1 MKIVLGSD
9 HRGYKY
15 KKRIKNLLANKGV
28 ETIDIGCNSEESYDY
43 SDFGI
48 AAAEAVASGD
58 VDRGIIICGTG
69 NGIAMAANKV
79 RGIRAALALNV
90 EMAKLAR
97 AHNDANMLAL
107 SGMFTPENELGN
119 IIDTFLTTEFEG
131 GRHARRIGKISEY
144 EKGS

>member
-28 ETIDIGCNSEESYDY
+28 ETIDIGCNSEESCDY

-107 SGMFTPENELGN
+107 SGMFTPEKELGN